1 MEIRNGSHF
10 HLKKLFLLIVDTYI
24 WKGSLLTDAVLTTLE
39 YKDLISK
46 RDADRGGKSLP
57 GPWLSTLKDRD
68 VGVQNRSFFAS
79 LYTKE

>member
-10 HLKKLFLLIVDTYI
+10 HLKKLILLIVDTYI

-46 RDADRGGKSLP
+46 RDC
-57 GPWLSTLKDRD
+57 
-68 VGVQNRSFFAS
+68 
-79 LYTKE
+79 